1 MARVIASVVV
11 VFVAAD
17 ILASYLRWRHWQRR
31 GRRLRGVLRARM
43 TVLQSLISYGEQVQW
58 SCLMH
63 GEARSGYDR
72 FIERCDAS
80 LRDQWGP
87 GYVERVRQPRRFEW
101 QRPLIVMSE
110 EAQFAHYDTARRLE
124 GLREVLAEVQD
135 DLTAL
140 DA

>member
-1 MARVIASVVV
+1 
-11 VFVAAD
+11 
-17 ILASYLRWRHWQRR
+17 
-31 GRRLRGVLRARM
+31 M

-58 SCLMH
+58 SCLMP
-63 GEARSGYDR
+63 GEAEPVYDS

-110 EAQFAHYDTARRLE
+110 KAQFAHYDTARRLE

-135 DLTAL
+135 ELTAL